1 MKLTTGILLTT
12 MMVTGAAFGQNPNII
27 QSTQD
32 KLTAAEQQKVAKE
45 NEALGTP
52 QSQSQTSAKP
62 GVKPSPAGAKAAPK
76 ATKPLITVRPAAPAA
91 KPTVTAAKPATPATK
106 PAAPVTRTVVIAAKP
121 AAPETKSTPTVKPA
135 MPATKTAAATPA
147 PSADK
152 KDTKTAQTA
161 PSKPAPTKIAV
172 LPVAPSPKQ
181 GAQKTAS
188 AAKKPAAQ
196 AATPFAPHK
205 AAKEA
210 PKPAPSATDK
220 AAASKEGAAPE
231 TPKAKKVITA
241 EGRRDP
247 FVSPVVS
254 RATGPACSVG
264 KRCLA
269 IDQILVRGVVK
280 SETGMIAVVVN
291 SMNKAYF
298 LKENDPVF
306 NGYVMRITGDSVVF
320 KETYQDR
327 LGKELTREVVKK
339 ITTPAV

>member
-12 MMVTGAAFGQNPNII
+12 MMITGAAFGQNPNII

-32 KLTAAEQQKVAKE
+32 KLTGAEQQKVAKE

-76 ATKPLITVRPAAPAA
+76 AAKPLITVKPAAPAA

-106 PAAPVTRTVVIAAKP
+106 PAAPATRTVVVATKP
-121 AAPETKSTPTVKPA
+121 ATPETKSTPTAKPA

-152 KDTKTAQTA
+152 KDIKTVQRA
-161 PSKPAPTKIAV
+161 PSKPTPTKIAV
-172 LPVAPSPKQ
+172 LPVAPLPKQ

-210 PKPAPSATDK
+210 PKPAPTAMGK
-220 AAASKEGAAPE
+220 AASKEGAASE

-254 RATGPACSVG
+254 RATGPGCSVG

-291 SMNKAYF
+291 SLNKAYF

-306 NGYVMRITGDSVVF
+306 NEYVMRITGDSVVF

>member
-12 MMVTGAAFGQNPNII
+12 MMMMTGAAFGQNPNLI

-32 KLTAAEQQKVAKE
+32 KLNAAEQQKVAKE

-62 GVKPSPAGAKAAPK
+62 GAKPSPAGAKAAPK
-76 ATKPLITVRPAAPAA
+76 AAKPLIRVAPAT
-91 KPTVTAAKPATPATK
+91 KSPVTAAKPATPTSK
-106 PAAPVTRTVVIAAKP
+106 PAGPPTRTVVVAAKP
-121 AAPETKSTPTVKPA
+121 AAPETKPAAMAKPA
-135 MPATKTAAATPA
+135 VQGTKAAAKPA
-147 PSADK
+147 AAADK
-152 KDTKTAQTA
+152 KDNKTAQVA
-161 PSKPAPTKIAV
+161 PSKPAPTRIAV
-172 LPVAPSPKQ
+172 LPVAPLPQQ

-188 AAKKPAAQ
+188 AAKKPAAK

-205 AAKEA
+205 AAKEP
-210 PKPAPSATDK
+210 PKPAPAATSQ
-220 AAASKEGAAPE
+220 AASKEGAAAE
-231 TPKAKKVITA
+231 TPKAKKIITA

-254 RATGPACSVG
+254 RATGPVCSVG

-306 NGYVMRITGDSVVF
+306 NGYVLRITGDSVVF

-339 ITTPAV
+339 LTTPAV

>member
-12 MMVTGAAFGQNPNII
+12 MMMTGAAFGQNPNII

-32 KLTAAEQQKVAKE
+32 KLNAAEQQKVAKE
-45 NEALGTP
+45 NEALATP
-52 QSQSQTSAKP
+52 HAQSQTSAKP
-62 GVKPSPAGAKAAPK
+62 GAKPSPAGAKAAPK
-76 ATKPLITVRPAAPAA
+76 TGKPLITVRPAVPAA
-91 KPTVTAAKPATPATK
+91 KPSVSAAKPATPATK
-106 PAAPVTRTVVIAAKP
+106 PAAPPTRTIVVAAKP
-121 AAPETKSTPTVKPA
+121 AAPETKSTTTAKPA
-135 MPATKTAAATPA
+135 VPATKTAAAKPVA
-147 PSADK
+147 SADK
-152 KDTKTAQTA
+152 KDTKTAQTG
-161 PSKPAPTKIAV
+161 PSQPAPTKIAV
-172 LPVAPSPKQ
+172 LPLAASPKQ

-188 AAKKPAAQ
+188 AAKKPAVK

-205 AAKEA
+205 AANEA
-210 PKPAPSATDK
+210 SKPAA
-220 AAASKEGAAPE
+220 AGEAASKEGAASE

-247 FVSPVVS
+247 FISPVVS
-254 RATGPACSVG
+254 RASGPACSVG

-280 SETGMIAVVVN
+280 SDTGMIAVVVN

-306 NGYVMRITGDSVVF
+306 NGYVLRITGDSVVF